1 MLLYVNERRKI
12 KMRIFRCFK
21 TKEEREKFIKIIGKD
36 RLCFKEPTSYS
47 KKYYQSYGVNTDV
60 YKYAIVYRF

>member
-1 MLLYVNERRKI
+1 
-12 KMRIFRCFK
+12 MRIFRCFK